1 MLCPT
6 DRSSRFFVLF
16 ACLMFTV
23 SAVAAEPGFEM
34 RDQPGQYLDVVYGGR
49 TVARYMYAF
58 DSDRWDET
66 YKPYLHVM
74 NADGD
79 QPITKGPG
87 GQFPHHRGI
96 FIGYN
101 RLAWDG
107 SNYDLWHMRGTPQ
120 VHQEF
125 TEKQADADLARFTS
139 VVHWN
144 TEDGQTLLEEH
155 RTFLFHPTELPELVK
170 VDVRSTLKAVAGDI
184 RLNGDPEHAG
194 VQYRPANELDR
205 SQSRYLFP
213 SEDANPKS
221 DKDLA
226 WAALRYVLDG
236 HTYTVVQMNA
246 PANPQGTVWSAYRD
260 YGRFGAFPVADISAG
275 ETLTLD
281 YRFVVMTGD
290 LPERPQIQKR
300 FDRYAAQP

>member
-1 MLCPT
+1 MFCPT
-6 DRSSRFFVLF
+6 DRLVRFFAVL
-16 ACLMFTV
+16 ACLALSV
-23 SAVAAEPGFEM
+23 PAVAAEPGFQL
-34 RDQPGQYLDVVYGGR
+34 RDQPGEHLDVVYDGR

-58 DSDRWDET
+58 DTDRWTDT

-74 NADGD
+74 NAEGD

-107 SNYDLWHMRGTPQ
+107 STYDLWHMRGTPQ

-125 TEKQADADLARFTS
+125 TEQQADADVARFTS

-144 TEDGQTLLEEH
+144 TKDGRTLLEEH
-155 RTFLFHPTELPELVK
+155 RTFEFHPTELPELVK
-170 VDVRSTLKAVAGDI
+170 IDVSSKLKAVAGDL
-184 RLNGDPEHAG
+184 RLDGDPEHAG
-194 VQYRPANELDR
+194 VQYRPANELDV
-205 SQSRYLFP
+205 SQSQYLFP
-213 SEDANPKS
+213 SEDANPKT
-221 DKDLA
+221 DKDLE

-246 PANPQGTVWSAYRD
+246 PSNPQGTVWSAYRD
-260 YGRFGAFPVADISAG
+260 YGRFGAFPVVQIPAG
-275 ETLTLD
+275 EAVTLD
-281 YRFVVMTGD
+281 YRFLVMIGD
-290 LPERPQIQKR
+290 LPERAQIQER
-300 FDRYAAQP
+300 FQQYAAES